1 MIRRDLVDYE
11 DGSNKRPKGKDDF
24 QTELED
30 VLDAVSDV
38 LKYLAGELVLD
49 RGIMRTQKAL
59 TRMGFPR
66 AAGLVAPVA
75 IGAQLG
81 YAVGSY
87 AGERSKGGTWE
98 LYNPSIANFEES
110 ALAARYRI
118 I

>member
-1 MIRRDLVDYE
+1 MIRRDLIDYE
-11 DGSNKRPKGKDDF
+11 DGTRKRPKGKDDF

-38 LKYLAGELVLD
+38 LKFLAGELILD
-49 RGIMRTQKAL
+49 RGIMRAQKAL

-66 AAGLVAPVA
+66 VASFVAPVA
-75 IGAQLG
+75 VGAQLG
-81 YAVGSY
+81 IAVGTY
-87 AGERSKGGTWE
+87 LGERSKGGTFE
-98 LYNPSIANFEES
+98 LYNPSIANFEQS